1 MEILILL
8 SKIIFILYFVGYGF
22 TAVLIPK
29 KLRKDSFFIIPWIG
43 LIFITVIGIALSMAQ
58 VPLAQSKYVIFAIG
72 SVMIIYSFLIKK
84 TLFSFSKDTILVG
97 ILTIVCLLFNL
108 YPLLIKFGY
117 ATTISLSNLD
127 PLSYVNVGEHLI
139 NNPIFNRPEILST
152 QPHFRAVGD
161 LLYYGYRWGSPLIL
175 GFFSTV
181 LGLRSYK
188 IYSILITLLF
198 SLSFPL
204 VYLLA
209 KLLINKS
216 NRILMFLI
224 FLTYGMNSII
234 LYMLYN
240 VFFAQF
246 IFAGIF
252 ILTIILLY
260 SYFSDESFKK
270 LQFNTYD
277 LLIALAFS
285 SLSSIYS
292 EGLVFAAAPM
302 FIFLFLKLFFKERSA
317 VFISMSKIAI
327 LVLIIN
333 PFTIGTSLLGVF
345 KLFFSSTKPSFIGW
359 EKVRNAIPL
368 EMTGFYNLFFYR
380 VLPKILGILI
390 SIPIVGICIS
400 GILRIKNKF
409 FIISYLFIF
418 GLFYLVYWFVYP
430 NYYLHLKLVS
440 YLLFIFSVIF
450 SIGLVSVLEK
460 FKSKHLLL
468 LSLTFFSF
476 LAFRSSYRTIYQLYY
491 HPRSVDRKLISL
503 EQLNNNEKIQSA
515 FFTSDVYLGEY
526 DLWKRLWQEY
536 LLSGKKIITR
546 TNYLDEKNKENVKL
560 VLSEKEVQEYD
571 HKKII
576 YKSIIWE
583 NEYYKLGEIEPTDV
597 AKDLQ
602 KKL

>member
-8 SKIIFILYFVGYGF
+8 LKIIFILFFVGYGF
-22 TAVLIPK
+22 TAVLIPN

-43 LIFITVIGIALSMAQ
+43 LIFITVIGIALSMTQ
-58 VPLAQSKYVIFAIG
+58 IPLAQSKYIIFAIA
-72 SVMIIYSFLIKK
+72 SAMIIYSFVIKK

-127 PLSYVNVGEHLI
+127 ALSYVNVGEHLI

-175 GFFSTV
+175 GFFSSV
-181 LGLRSYK
+181 LELRSYK

-198 SLSFPL
+198 SISFPL

-209 KLLINKS
+209 KKLINKS
-216 NRILMFLI
+216 SKLLIFLT

-246 IFAGIF
+246 IFTGIF
-252 ILTIILLY
+252 ILTLILLY
-260 SYFSDESFKK
+260 SYFSDENFRKP
-270 LQFNTYD
+270 QFNTYD
-277 LLIALAFS
+277 LLIAFAFS

-292 EGLVFAAAPM
+292 EGLVFATTPM
-302 FIFLFLKLFFKERSA
+302 VIFLFLKLFSKERSA
-317 VFISMSKIAI
+317 VFILMFKIAV

-333 PFTIGTSLLGVF
+333 PFTIGTSMLGVS
-345 KLFFSSTKPSFIGW
+345 KLFFSSTKPLFIGW
-359 EKVRNAIPL
+359 EKVRYATPL
-368 EMTGFYNLFFYR
+368 EMTGFYNLFYYKDLSR
-380 VLPKILGILI
+380 ALSMLL
-390 SIPIVGICIS
+390 SIPIVGICLFGLSKI
-400 GILRIKNKF
+400 RNKL
-409 FIISYLFIF
+409 FIISYLLIF
-418 GLFYLVYWFVYP
+418 GLFYFIYWFIYP
-430 NYYLHLKLVS
+430 NYYFHLKLVS
-440 YLLFIFSVIF
+440 YFLFIFSIIF
-450 SIGLVSVLEK
+450 SIGLVSVTKK
-460 FKSKHLLL
+460 FKNKHLLL
-468 LSLTFFSF
+468 LALVLFSF

-491 HPRSVDRKLISL
+491 HPRSVDRKLMSL
-503 EQLNNNEKIQSA
+503 EQLNGNDKIKSA
-515 FFTSDVYLGEY
+515 FYTADVFLGEY

-536 LLSGKKIITR
+536 LLDKKTIITR
-546 TNYLDEKNKENVKL
+546 TNYLDEKNLESVKL
-560 VLSEKEVQEYD
+560 VLSEKDIQEYD
-571 HKKII
+571 HNKLI

-583 NEYYKLGEIEPTDV
+583 NEYYKLGEIELTEV
-597 AKDLQ
+597 VSDLQ
-602 KKL
+602 KKE